1 MFAISF
7 PGIFVVVMYQVQGIT
22 IIIHYSLIS
31 YIDIYIYIY
40 ISFTMHWH
48 IFFTKFLSESPYW
61 CVDANLNLDNHAK
74 MFFPF

>member
-31 YIDIYIYIY
+31 YIDIYIYMYIY
-40 ISFTMHWH
+40 IY
-48 IFFTKFLSESPYW
+48 IFYYALTY
-61 CVDANLNLDNHAK
+61 
-74 MFFPF
+74 FFYQIFV